1 MTTMGQ
7 TARKD
12 DASDGFTGILRGSF
26 QAGLRIAESMH
37 QFAVEIPLNMLQVI
51 GVSDEQTT
59 ALKEKHRNL
68 LRGMYGSIDSVV
80 TQFADSGQEQAG
92 KLASELG
99 KLAEDNRP
107 AAPAEPDKRSEV

>member
-1 MTTMGQ
+1 MTTIEQ
-7 TARKD
+7 TARKNE
-12 DASDGFTGILRGSF
+12 AVDGFTGILRGSF

-37 QFAVEIPLNMLQVI
+37 QFAVEIPLNMLQIV

-80 TQFADSGQEQAG
+80 TKFADSGEEQAG

-99 KLAEDNRP
+99 QLAEDTRP
-107 AAPAEPDKRSEV
+107 SARVKKGTEG